1 MAPGFDKELFLRE
14 YWQKQPLLIPSIG
27 ADLSALPTPDELA
40 GLALEDDIESRIIS
54 CDKGR
59 WQLEH
64 GPFSAK
70 DYNRHDQWTLL
81 VQRVD
86 HYLPE
91 VAELKQLVDFL
102 PGWRFDDVMVSYAVD
117 GGGVGPHFD
126 RYDVFLLQGAGRRRW
141 RLGQLCDAKTPLQAH
156 RDLSLLADF
165 DVTQEFVLE
174 PGDMLYVPPGVA
186 HWGVAEGEC
195 ITYSLGF
202 RAPSM
207 ANVLAA
213 RIDQALAS
221 LDESLLLEDA
231 GSIAAGQRPGEIAP
245 QQLQNARAA
254 FDNALAALDDGSWF
268 GCLVTDGADDG
279 LEEDIEIHDLADGDI
294 VCLVSGIRVAWRECD
309 DYCEVYC
316 SGEAFPAPLACHDLL
331 VALCR
336 GDNIE
341 VTPLSLDGRALLQQ
355 LSARGALIAN

>member
-1 MAPGFDKELFLRE
+1 MTPGFDKELFLRE
-14 YWQKQPLLIPSIG
+14 YWQKQPLLISG
-27 ADLSALPTPDELA
+27 VAADLSVLPTPDELA

-64 GPFSAK
+64 GPFTAK
-70 DYNRHDQWTLL
+70 DYDRDDQWTLL

-91 VAELKQLVDFL
+91 VAALKQLVDFL
-102 PGWRFDDVMVSYAVD
+102 PDWRFDDVMVSYAVD

-141 RLGQLCDAKTPLQAH
+141 RLGQACDAKTPLQAH

-165 DVTQEFVLE
+165 EVTQEFILG
-174 PGDMLYVPPGVA
+174 PGDMLYIPPGVA
-186 HWGVAEGEC
+186 HWGIAEGEC

-213 RIDQALAS
+213 RIDHALAS
-221 LDESLLLEDA
+221 LDDSLLLEDA
-231 GSIAAGQRPGEIAP
+231 GSIATGQRPGEITP
-245 QQLQNARAA
+245 QQLQNAQVA

-268 GCLVTDGADDG
+268 GCLVTDGADDAFDA
-279 LEEDIEIHDLADGDI
+279 DIEIHELADSD
-294 VCLVSGIRVAWRECD
+294 RVRLMPGNRLAWRECSK
-309 DYCEVYC
+309 YCEVYC
-316 SGEAFPAPLACHDLL
+316 SGEAFAVPLACRDVL
-331 VALCR
+331 VTLCR

-341 VTPLSLDGRALLQQ
+341 VTALSLDERALLQQ
-355 LSARGALIAN
+355 LTARGALIVN